1 MKKIVLHMGQLSGE
15 GMMSKFSQRA
25 ICGFAL
31 AAGLAMTQAASA
43 QIALKFGHIVGTDH
57 AIHIGATAM
66 GEHIGKCTN
75 GAVKLDI
82 FPGGQLGNESALID
96 QTRLGGVDF
105 ANTGAGFLS
114 RNYAPLGISSL
125 PYAFRDRDHAL
136 AYAKSPVLRELMDN
150 WEKATGQILLGAYYS
165 AAFHV
170 YAQESFEKPEQM
182 RGKKIRVPDAPA
194 WMVFF
199 RAVGANPVPMALGE
213 VYLGL
218 RQGVIDGTNMPLAV
232 GFSTK
237 LHEVSKVINMTYH
250 QMEIA
255 MLVSGPILK
264 GRLNPAQWKCVEEAG
279 KIYAATAE
287 KEIVRSEDALRT
299 EMTQKNM
306 VRFVDV
312 DLAAYRAATAS
323 VIADRVKAGE
333 LQQSLVDRINAVK

>member
-1 MKKIVLHMGQLSGE
+1 MRAQLRHLSCAIV
-15 GMMSKFSQRA
+15 A
-25 ICGFAL
+25 TAFAL
-31 AAGLAMTQAASA
+31 AWPAQA
-43 QIALKFGHIVGTDH
+43 QVALKFGHIVGTDH

-66 GEHIGKCTN
+66 AEHIGKCTN

-96 QTRLGGVDF
+96 QTKLGGVDF

-170 YAQESFEKPEQM
+170 YAQEAFEKPEQLK
-182 RGKKIRVPDAPA
+182 GKKIRVPDAPA
-194 WMVFF
+194 WLVFY
-199 RAVGANPVPMALGE
+199 RAVGANPLPMALGE

-218 RQGVIDGTNMPLAV
+218 RQGVVEGTNMPLAV
-232 GFSTK
+232 GYSMK
-237 LHEVSKVINMTYH
+237 LHEVTKIINMTYH

-255 MLVSGPILK
+255 LLVTGQTLK
-264 GRLNPAQWKCVEEAG
+264 SRLNAAQWKCVEEAG

-287 KEIVRSEDALRT
+287 KEIVRGEDDLRKL
-299 EMTQKNM
+299 MTQQNLVK
-306 VRFVDV
+306 FVDV

-323 VIADRVKAGE
+323 VISDRVKSGE
-333 LQQSLVDRINAVK
+333 FTQALVDRVNAIK

>member
-1 MKKIVLHMGQLSGE
+1 MRASIRQLTCGV
-15 GMMSKFSQRA
+15 A
-25 ICGFAL
+25 I
-31 AAGLAMTQAASA
+31 AAGLAVASTAHA

-66 GEHIGKCTN
+66 AEHIGKCTA

-96 QTRLGGVDF
+96 QTKLGGVDF

-170 YAQESFEKPEQM
+170 YAQEAFEKPEQM
-182 RGKKIRVPDAPA
+182 KGKKIRVPDAPA

-218 RQGVIDGTNMPLAV
+218 RQGVIEGTNMPLAV

-237 LHEVSKVINMTYH
+237 LHEVSKVINMTFH

-306 VRFVDV
+306 VKFVDV

-323 VIADRVKAGE
+323 VIADRVKSGE
-333 LQQSLVDRINAVK
+333 FTQALVDRINAVK